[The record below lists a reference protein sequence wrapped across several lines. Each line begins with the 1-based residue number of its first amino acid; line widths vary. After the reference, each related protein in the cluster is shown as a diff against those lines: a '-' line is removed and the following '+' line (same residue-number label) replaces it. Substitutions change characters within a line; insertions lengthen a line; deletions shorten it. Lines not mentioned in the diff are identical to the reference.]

1 MFGSTYDIEDEEFE
15 TIVRYTAIVGDSLA
29 GGRSVDFFQWLRYF
43 PIKALKA
50 TKEFVRLR
58 DPLIL
63 KKIKEHQQSFQEGK
77 IRDLTDALLS
87 GAKQEMADDA
97 TTVKYLGDDNI
108 LMIVNDVFNAA
119 IDTTTTTFD
128 WFIVYSVLYPE
139 TQKKLHAQLDSTI
152 GRSRLPNLGDRN
164 TLQYLEAAIHETLRF
179 ATVAPFTFAHN
190 TTCDTTLAGYKLPK
204 DTRVFYNIHAINH
217 DERHWE
223 NPEEFRPER
232 WLDENG
238 VFIRKL
244 NDSYLSFSAGKRVC
258 FGQALAKMELFVVLA
273 QVYQRFEFVP
283 ADGEPLPQLNG
294 RVSITH
300 EPFPYKICARK
311 RF

>member
-15 TIVRYTAIVGDSLA
+15 TIVHYTAIVGDSLA

-63 KKIKEHQQSFQEGK
+63 KKIKQHQETFQDGK

-108 LMIVNDVFNAA
+108 LMIINDVFNAA

-139 TQKKLHAQLDSTI
+139 TQKKLHAQLDSII
-152 GRSRLPNLGDRN
+152 GRSRLPNLEDRN
-164 TLQYLEAAIHETLRF
+164 TLQYLEAAIHETLRL

-223 NPEEFRPER
+223 NPEEFKPER
-232 WLDENG
+232 WLDDNG